1 MDTHWSLLLRA
12 GVVLSACMAGA
23 RYVNQTPPTS
33 SPREPE
39 PTCKT
44 GEALWR
50 ACGTTDPFVSPE
62 HLVDPYVMGF
72 IGLLLMNMPV
82 LVLSHVRR
90 LQAVKETA
98 ATALVLLALMGAVH
112 AIALYWSRAVAYAL
126 TLHGITLWLHSG
138 CNPHLFRE
146 GAWVRSLMG
155 YGTTAAIFSYAAHI
169 GPPLV
174 LLGNHPRALSETCGL
189 VAHLVGIVCT
199 EPVLDALFPII
210 RGILGLRGSG

>member
-1 MDTHWSLLLRA
+1 MDTHWSLVLRA

-23 RYVNQTPPTS
+23 RYMDPTTTKVPP
-33 SPREPE
+33 PLE
-39 PTCKT
+39 PTCRT

-62 HLVDPYVMGF
+62 HLVDPFVVGF
-72 IGLLLMNMPV
+72 AGLLLMNMPV

-90 LQAVKETA
+90 LRAVKETT
-98 ATALVLLALMGAVH
+98 ATALVLLSLMGVVH

-155 YGTTAAIFSYAAHI
+155 YGTTAAVFGYAAHI

-174 LLGNHPRALSETCGL
+174 LLANHPKGLSETCGL

-199 EPVLDALFPII
+199 EPMLDALFPII
-210 RGILGLRGSG
+210 RGILGLRGLG